1 MLYKVL
7 FFKENP
13 CCSNPFDSLKSKG
26 FFLAPYVSILYTQSY
41 MAYNF
46 SNFKNESKKVEDWLA
61 KEYSQIHTGRA
72 SPILLDSVFV
82 ESYGTL
88 MALNTVASVSIE
100 DPKTLRVAPWD
111 KNQISAIEKALQA
124 SNLGFSVVADSA
136 GIRVIV
142 PPLTTERRVSLVKSL
157 KGKLEE
163 ARVSLR
169 KVREEVLSD
178 IQDIEKDGG
187 MSEDDKF
194 RAKEELQKLVD
205 EGNKNLEAVFAKK
218 ENDVMN

>member
-1 MLYKVL
+1 
-7 FFKENP
+7 
-13 CCSNPFDSLKSKG
+13 
-26 FFLAPYVSILYTQSY
+26 

-169 KVREEVLSD
+169 KAREEVLNN